1 MPDYTEKDL
10 QMYMN
15 QAMEYASRATLP
27 TEENSEFYENGD
39 VYERFLREHTGSG
52 TLKIQVTAAEAL
64 FPLDN
69 TIVEI
74 KKNYGGQEM
83 LFYKDTTD
91 ISGILEGLTLPTL
104 PTEFSQS
111 SVTAPESGTEYLVS
125 VYNPSFVEKDNL
137 PIKIYDKIETILPII
152 LQPKIDI

>member
-1 MPDYTEKDL
+1 MPDYTEQEL
-10 QMYMN
+10 QMYIN
-15 QAMEYASRATLP
+15 QAMEYASRAQRPITR
-27 TEENSEFYENGD
+27 ESEFYEDGD
-39 VYERFLREHTGSG
+39 IYERFLREHTGKG
-52 TLKIQVTAAEAL
+52 TLKIQVSAGQAI

-74 KKNYGGQEM
+74 KKNYGGEEM

-91 ISGILEGLTLPTL
+91 ISGIIENLTLPTL

-111 SVTAPESGTEYLVS
+111 SVTAPESGTEYFVS
-125 VYNPSFVEKDNL
+125 VYNPSFAEKNNM

-152 LQPKIDI
+152 LQPKIEF